1 MAIKL
6 MRACPASI
14 KHTQKR
20 YEKALEKKENYLNS
34 TQKILKAQP
43 LTFTQKYP

>member
-6 MRACPASI
+6 VLACPASI

-20 YEKALEKKENYLNS
+20 YGKALEKKRKLFKPNPKDS
-34 TQKILKAQP
+34 
-43 LTFTQKYP
+43 